1 MASEDLQRLMH
12 AVLDGQA
19 SPDEARALEA
29 RLAADPDA
37 QAEFEAWRS
46 LFGQLRHVPQA
57 DAPAD
62 LLPSI
67 RAALRPHQ
75 LSAPSSVIEH
85 GLHNNRSFGILS
97 TLRRLLWPAPSEEF
111 GRMSINRKLVAGG
124 AFAAVAVG
132 IAAIVFDYPPK
143 SQDVMGTIAPAERY
157 RAPQAGAEAVKL
169 GDQTIAQLMQSDAFD
184 RIVKDPELSA
194 FAKQSAV
201 RDLARVLQKNA
212 DASRV
217 LVGAIDVSRAT
228 VQDIDLAKTVLA
240 DADLSRSVLAEMI
253 VADRVKLD
261 KAAVAELKMER
272 ARAADAVAVDRA
284 AVDRAAVDRAAVD
297 RAAVDRAAVDRAV
310 LERALLA
317 QPEAA
322 LMMLRKVD
330 VARLAL
336 EKADLAR
343 VIVANAE
350 ASRVLMSTDVA
361 ARALSSAD
369 AQRMMQSIEA
379 SRSQMERA
387 SR

>member
-37 QAEFEAWRS
+37 RAEFEAWRS

-217 LVGAIDVSRAT
+217 MLGAIDVSRAT

-272 ARAADAVAVDRA
+272 ARAADAV

>member
-37 QAEFEAWRS
+37 RAEFEAWRS

-217 LVGAIDVSRAT
+217 MLGAIDVSRAT

-272 ARAADAVAVDRA
+272 ARAADAV
-284 AVDRAAVDRAAVD
+284 AVDRAAVD

>member
-1 MASEDLQRLMH
+1 
-12 AVLDGQA
+12 
-19 SPDEARALEA
+19 
-29 RLAADPDA
+29 
-37 QAEFEAWRS
+37 
-46 LFGQLRHVPQA
+46 VPQA

-85 GLHNNRSFGILS
+85 GLQNNRSFGILS

-201 RDLARVLQKNA
+201 RDLARVLQKNV

-217 LVGAIDVSRAT
+217 LVGAIDVSRAA

-284 AVDRAAVDRAAVD
+284 AVDRAAVDRAAVE
-297 RAAVDRAAVDRAV
+297 RAAVDRAA

-336 EKADLAR
+336 ERADLAR

-350 ASRVLMSTDVA
+350 ASRVLMSTDAA